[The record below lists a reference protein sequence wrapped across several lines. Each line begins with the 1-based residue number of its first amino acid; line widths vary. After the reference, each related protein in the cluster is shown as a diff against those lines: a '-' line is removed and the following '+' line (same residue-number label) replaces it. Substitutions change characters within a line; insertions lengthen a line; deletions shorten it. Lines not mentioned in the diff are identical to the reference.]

1 MISNQVLL
9 RFANKCEWFEPFYVE
24 ATPKGIGFNAKKS
37 YLNYI
42 ITTFSGLNCV
52 VSVRDSFDPNCF
64 YYVIQ

>member
-24 ATPKGIGFNAKKS
+24 ATPYGIGFNAEKK

-42 ITTFSGLNCV
+42 IATFSDLKSV
-52 VSVRDSFDPNCF
+52 VSVRDSFDPKCY